1 MEKKADMPPKMADS
15 MYYILIALTQPRHGY
30 AVMKYVEE
38 LTRGEV
44 TIGPGTLY
52 TTLTKLQE
60 SKCIVER
67 RDIPVDDERRIPYS
81 LTVNGAR
88 LLQAEID
95 RRYQQVL
102 HGRQHLPQEINEDK
116 GETR

>member
-1 MEKKADMPPKMADS
+1 MANKEFQTQKMADS

-38 LTRGEV
+38 LTHGDV

-67 RDIPVDDERRIPYS
+67 KDIAVEDERRIPYS

-88 LLQAEID
+88 MLQAEID

-102 HGRQHLPQEINEDK
+102 HGRQHLPNKEGGNQ
-116 GETR
+116 